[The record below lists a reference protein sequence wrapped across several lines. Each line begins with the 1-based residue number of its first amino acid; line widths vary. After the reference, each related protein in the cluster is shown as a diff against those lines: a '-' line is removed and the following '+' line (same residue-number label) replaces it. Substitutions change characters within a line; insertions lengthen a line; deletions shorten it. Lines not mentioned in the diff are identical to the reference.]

1 MKKQTSNF
9 GKIII
14 PVGVFP
20 ERHELET
27 VNVFAQLGKD
37 IEFIKPRFIKGQK
50 NPDIKMD
57 GQVWEIKVPV
67 GKSKRTIEN
76 NYRTAQLQSE
86 NVIFDIRRIKI
97 DENLAISQIRQQSR
111 VRTAKRLRRIK
122 IIIKSGEILDING

>member
-1 MKKQTSNF
+1 MTNNSEHF

-27 VNVFAQLGKD
+27 ANFFAERGKD
-37 IEFIKPRFIKGQK
+37 IEFILPHFVKGVC

-57 GQVWEIKVPV
+57 GLIWEIKVPI

-76 NYRTAQLQSE
+76 NYRRAQKQSE
-86 NVIFDIRRIKI
+86 NVIFDIRKIALDEKVVVAKIKQQFSLRSGKIKKIKI
-97 DENLAISQIRQQSR
+97 VTKNNK
-111 VRTAKRLRRIK
+111 V
-122 IIIKSGEILDING
+122 LDIHR